1 MYNERVRELIDQLHM
16 LPHPEGGFY
25 SETFRSTGTVPATSR
40 NYMTSIYFL
49 LVDEHVSHFHRI
61 LSDECWY
68 FHEGN
73 TLIVHAIDENGT
85 HREHLLG
92 LDFKQGEQ
100 PFAVIP
106 GNTIFG
112 SHLKDLKGYAL
123 VSCAV
128 APGFDFADF
137 YLFTRKELLEKYPQH
152 RTIIELLSRND

>member
-1 MYNERVRELIDQLHM
+1 MYQKRVQELIEELQM

-25 SETFRSTGTVPATSR
+25 SETFRSEGIIPATSR
-40 NYMTSIYFL
+40 NYLTSIYFL
-49 LVDEHVSHFHRI
+49 LVNDHVSRFHRI

-68 FHEGN
+68 FHEGSP
-73 TLIVHAIDENGT
+73 LIVHAIQEDGT

-92 LDFKQGEQ
+92 LDFQGGER

-112 SHLKDLKGYAL
+112 SHLKDLNGYAL

-152 RTIIELLSRND
+152 RAIIELLSHND